1 MSAEERLVE
10 LEGPGE
16 AVDVLHEDGDRER
29 RSVDPRRRPLAAHVD
44 VDDAKALLAQGI
56 EPGAEVVVIEPGAA
70 VQHDQRVPGADLDD
84 RDGAAVV
91 QLDKPLLRH
100 RATR

>member
-1 MSAEERLVE
+1 
-10 LEGPGE
+10 
-16 AVDVLHEDGDRER
+16 
-29 RSVDPRRRPLAAHVD
+29 
-44 VDDAKALLAQGI
+44 
-56 EPGAEVVVIEPGAA
+56 VVIEPGAA

-100 RATR
+100 HATR